1 MGLVRLMLPNFLV
14 IGAMKGGTTSL
25 YRYLREHPQI
35 FMPSVKEPM
44 FFSSNWKRGLEW
56 YERLFDGAD
65 TDTVAVGEA
74 SANYTKYPHI
84 PGVPAHIAKVLPEVR
99 LLYLIRHPVDRMI
112 SEYHHRIAKG
122 WDHGEGSLE
131 KALLANESYCDF
143 SRYAMQIDQ
152 YLEYFHPN
160 QLLVLKSEDLKTERM
175 QTLRR
180 VYEFLGVDSSWQP
193 PHLWQEFH
201 TSSEQRPRRPVD
213 KALRKIPGYR
223 TLASIALPSL
233 KRLKYRLTT
242 RKAPPKPALS
252 DGARRELEDRLREDL
267 RRLRQHVGEDF
278 DGWGID

>member
-1 MGLVRLMLPNFLV
+1 
-14 IGAMKGGTTSL
+14 
-25 YRYLREHPQI
+25 
-35 FMPSVKEPM
+35 
-44 FFSSNWKRGLEW
+44 
-56 YERLFDGAD
+56 
-65 TDTVAVGEA
+65 
-74 SANYTKYPHI
+74 
-84 PGVPAHIAKVLPEVR
+84 
-99 LLYLIRHPVDRMI
+99 
-112 SEYHHRIAKG
+112 
-122 WDHGEGSLE
+122 
-131 KALLANESYCDF
+131 
-143 SRYAMQIDQ
+143 
-152 YLEYFHPN
+152 
-160 QLLVLKSEDLKTERM
+160 M